1 MQKRALI
8 SAVIILAILLPSIPS
23 FGQLI
28 KTDVIS
34 TEKMKIVWGY
44 CPYGM
49 LETSVMKEKKFYKK
63 YLPNVEV
70 DWFFGLWSVHLINN
84 WIAGKLEIA
93 YLGNMPAVM
102 LQSKVKN
109 TKWVGVAVYPHG
121 DVGAIFVPK
130 DSPIKDVKELDGA
143 TIATGVGSSH
153 HRILEEIARQEGIK
167 FNIVSQNP
175 EVAVGNLEAGKLQ
188 AFCYWPPYIELCR
201 EKGIGKCLEPCN
213 ANKYEPYVN
222 AIWPLLVS
230 EKFAKENPDIVR
242 GLVKADND
250 LHDFMVNHP
259 DEAAEIVFKEL
270 EEKIPLES
278 LKRSLARYKY
288 SNELSAEHM
297 EVMQRD
303 IDFLFEKKF
312 IKEHFKASDW
322 ADPSFYKEKKE

>member
-1 MQKRALI
+1 MWIKKVAVIMFVFVFVLVSAPAFAALI
-8 SAVIILAILLPSIPS
+8 KS
-23 FGQLI
+23 
-28 KTDVIS
+28 DVLS
-34 TEKMKIVWGY
+34 TEKMTVVWGY

-49 LETSVMKEKKFYKK
+49 LETSVMKVKKFYKK
-63 YLPNVEV
+63 YLPNVDVE
-70 DWFFGLWSVHLINN
+70 WFFGLWSVHLINN
-84 WIAGKLEIA
+84 WIAGKIEVA

-102 LQSKVKN
+102 LQSKVGN

-130 DSPIKDVKELDGA
+130 DSKIKSVKELDGA

-153 HRILEEIARQEGIK
+153 HRILEEIAKQEGVK
-167 FNIVSQNP
+167 FKIVSQNP

-230 EKFAKENPDIVR
+230 DEFAKKYPKIVE

-250 LHDFMVNHP
+250 LHDFMTNHP
-259 DEAAEIVFKEL
+259 DEAAEIVFKQL
-270 EEKIPLES
+270 ESKIPIDA

-288 SNELSAEHM
+288 SNTLTDEHI

-303 IDFLFEKKF
+303 IDFLHSKGFLKK
-312 IKEHFKASDW
+312 HFKAKDW
-322 ADPSFYKEKKE
+322 ADNSFYK

>member
-1 MQKRALI
+1 MWIKKVAVCMFVFVFVLV
-8 SAVIILAILLPSIPS
+8 SAPA
-23 FGQLI
+23 FAKLI

-34 TEKMKIVWGY
+34 TEKMTITWGY

-49 LETSVMKEKKFYKK
+49 LETSVMKVKKFYKK
-63 YLPNVEV
+63 YLPNVDVE
-70 DWFFGLWSVHLINN
+70 WFFGLWSVHLINN

-102 LQSKVKN
+102 LQAKVGN

-130 DSPIKDVKELDGA
+130 DSKIKSVKELDGA
-143 TIATGVGSSH
+143 TVATGVGSSH
-153 HRILEEIARQEGIK
+153 HRILEEIAKQEGIK

-175 EVAVGNLEAGKLQ
+175 EVAVGNLEVGKLQ

-230 EKFAKENPDIVR
+230 ERFAKKHPKIVR

-270 EEKIPLES
+270 ESKIPIES

-288 SNELSAEHM
+288 SNALTDEHI

-303 IDFLFEKKF
+303 IDFLHSKGFLKK
-312 IKEHFKASDW
+312 HFKAKDW
-322 ADPSFYKEKKE
+322 ADNSFYK

>member
-1 MQKRALI
+1 MKKAIIFLLMVI
-8 SAVIILAILLPSIPS
+8 FVLTAMPASA
-23 FGQLI
+23 QLI
-28 KTDVIS
+28 KTDILS

-130 DSPIKDVKELDGA
+130 GSKIKSVKELDGA
-143 TIATGVGSSH
+143 TMATGVGSSH

-167 FNIVSQNP
+167 FNIVSQSP
-175 EVAVGNLEAGKLQ
+175 EVAVGNLEAGKLEG
-188 AFCYWPPYIELCR
+188 FCYWPPYIELCV
-201 EKGIGKCLEPCN
+201 EKGIGKILPPGN

-230 EKFAKENPDIVR
+230 ERFAKKHPKIVQ
-242 GLVKADND
+242 GLVRADND
-250 LHDFMVNHP
+250 LHDFMVNHA
-259 DEAAEIVFKEL
+259 DEAAQIVFEQL
-270 EEKIPLES
+270 EKKIPIES

-288 SNELSAEHM
+288 SNELTEEHI

-303 IDFLFEKKF
+303 IDFLYEKKF
-312 IKEHFKASDW
+312 LKKHFKAADW
-322 ADPSFYKEKKE
+322 ADSSFYKK

>member
-1 MQKRALI
+1 MKKAIIFLLMVI
-8 SAVIILAILLPSIPS
+8 FVLTTIPASA
-23 FGQLI
+23 QLI
-28 KTDVIS
+28 KTDILS

-130 DSPIKDVKELDGA
+130 DSKIKSVKELDGA
-143 TIATGVGSSH
+143 TMATGVGSSH

-167 FNIVSQNP
+167 FNIVSQSP
-175 EVAVGNLEAGKLQ
+175 EVAVGNLEAGKLEG
-188 AFCYWPPYIELCR
+188 FCYWPPYIELCV
-201 EKGIGKCLEPCN
+201 EKGIGKILPPGN

-230 EKFAKENPDIVR
+230 ERFIKKHPKIVQ
-242 GLVKADND
+242 GLVRADND
-250 LHDFMVNHP
+250 LHDFMVNQP
-259 DEAAEIVFKEL
+259 DEAAQIVYEQL
-270 EEKIPLES
+270 EKKIPIES

-288 SNELSAEHM
+288 SNELTQEHI

-303 IDFLFEKKF
+303 IDFLYEKKF
-312 IKEHFKASDW
+312 LKKHFKAADW
-322 ADPSFYKEKKE
+322 ADNSFYKK

>member
-1 MQKRALI
+1 MWIKKVAVIMFVFVFVLVSAPAFAALI
-8 SAVIILAILLPSIPS
+8 KS
-23 FGQLI
+23 
-28 KTDVIS
+28 DVLS
-34 TEKMKIVWGY
+34 TEKMTVVWGY

-49 LETSVMKEKKFYKK
+49 LETSVMKVKKFYKK
-63 YLPNVEV
+63 YLPNVDVE
-70 DWFFGLWSVHLINN
+70 WFFGLWSVHLINN
-84 WIAGKLEIA
+84 WIAGKIEVA

-102 LQSKVKN
+102 LQSKVGN

-130 DSPIKDVKELDGA
+130 DSKIKSVKELDGA

-153 HRILEEIARQEGIK
+153 HRILEEIAKQEGIK
-167 FNIVSQNP
+167 FKIVSQNP

-188 AFCYWPPYIELCR
+188 AFCYWPPYIELCK

-230 EKFAKENPDIVR
+230 DEFAKKYPKIVE

-259 DEAAEIVFKEL
+259 DEAAEIVFKQL
-270 EEKIPLES
+270 ESKIPIDA

-288 SNELSAEHM
+288 SNTLTDEHI

-303 IDFLFEKKF
+303 IDFLHSKGFLKK
-312 IKEHFKASDW
+312 HFKAKDW
-322 ADPSFYKEKKE
+322 ADNSFYK

>member
-1 MQKRALI
+1 MKKAIIFLMMVI
-8 SAVIILAILLPSIPS
+8 FVLTTIPASA
-23 FGQLI
+23 QLI
-28 KTDVIS
+28 KTDIIS

-49 LETSVMKEKKFYKK
+49 LETSVMKVKKFHKK

-102 LQSKVKN
+102 LQAKVKN

-130 DSPIKDVKELDGA
+130 DSKIKNVKELDGA
-143 TIATGVGSSH
+143 TMATGVGSSH

-167 FNIVSQNP
+167 FDIVSQSP
-175 EVAVGNLEAGKLQ
+175 EVAVGNLEAGKLE
-188 AFCYWPPYIELCR
+188 AFCYWPPYIELCI
-201 EKGIGKCLEPCN
+201 EKGVGKCLEPCN

-230 EKFAKENPDIVR
+230 ERFAEKHPKIVQ
-242 GLVKADND
+242 GLVRADND
-250 LHDFMVNHP
+250 LHDFMVNHA
-259 DEAAEIVFKEL
+259 DEAAQIVFEQL
-270 EEKIPLES
+270 EKKIPIES

-288 SNELSAEHM
+288 SNELTKEHI

-303 IDFLFEKKF
+303 IDFLYEKKF
-312 IKEHFKASDW
+312 LKKHFKAADW
-322 ADPSFYKEKKE
+322 ADSSFYKK

>member
-1 MQKRALI
+1 MKFRMVMI
-8 SAVIILAILLPSIPS
+8 CLLMVAFLFSSVPA
-23 FGQLI
+23 FAQLI

-34 TEKMKIVWGY
+34 TEKMKIAWGY

-49 LETSVMKEKKFYKK
+49 LETSVMKGKMFYKK

-84 WIAGKLEIA
+84 WIAGKIEIA
-93 YLGNMPAVM
+93 YLGNMPAIM
-102 LQSKVKN
+102 LQSKVGN

-130 DSPIKDVKELDGA
+130 GSPIKDVKELNGA
-143 TIATGVGSSH
+143 TVATGVGSSH

-201 EKGIGKCLEPCN
+201 SKGIGKCLEPCN
-213 ANKYEPYVN
+213 AKKYEPYVN
-222 AIWPLLVS
+222 AIWPILVS
-230 EKFAKENPDIVR
+230 ESFTKKYPDIVK
-242 GLVKADND
+242 GLVRADND
-250 LHDFMVNHP
+250 LHDFMVKHP
-259 DEAAEIVFKEL
+259 DEAAEIVYKEL

-278 LKRSLARYKY
+278 LKRSLARYQY
-288 SNELSAEHM
+288 SNELTNEHI

-303 IDFLFEKKF
+303 IDFLNSKGFLKK
-312 IKEHFKASDW
+312 HFKASDW
-322 ADPSFYKEKKE
+322 ADNSFYK